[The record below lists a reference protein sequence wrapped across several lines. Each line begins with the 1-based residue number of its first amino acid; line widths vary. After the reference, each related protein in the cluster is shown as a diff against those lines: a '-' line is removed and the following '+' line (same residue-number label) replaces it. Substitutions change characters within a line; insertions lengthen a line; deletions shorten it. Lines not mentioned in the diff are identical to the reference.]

1 MHYEGYIKFDI
12 PANETF
18 EYDGLTL
25 TNDSDDDFHIFVKKL
40 EEPKDFFDGEIIDM
54 EDDTMTIEHFQQ
66 ALDLDHCPTVNGEVI
81 K

>member
-40 EEPKDFFDGEIIDM
+40 EEPTDFIDGEIID
-54 EDDTMTIEHFQQ
+54 DKITIEHMQQ
-66 ALDLDHCPTVNGEVI
+66 MLDFNDIPTVNGEVI